1 MARSDY
7 SIIKPVL
14 QEFKRSREVEVS
26 IILSGMHLS
35 PEFGSTEND
44 VIRDGWMPEAR
55 IEHLISSDTP
65 CGFAKSM
72 GLGITSFADFFN
84 RNKPDILFLTGDRSE
99 MLAAGL
105 AAVPFGVPIAH
116 LHGGETTEGA
126 IDEVFRHSLTK
137 MSSLHFVT
145 TNEYSRRVRQMG
157 ESSDSIFFA
166 GAPALDNL
174 KSLKLMSA
182 QSLEK
187 IFGVN
192 KRKQPIIV
200 TMHPETFNLEQSTKN
215 VRNVIAALTD
225 FDNQVIFTASN
236 ADAKGREI
244 NQIIKKEVNKRDEW
258 LFFNNLSTRAYYSA
272 MAISSLM
279 VGNSS
284 SGIIE
289 AASFDLRVINVG
301 NRQRG
306 RVRGSNVYDVSTKT
320 SEIKRK
326 ISEVL
331 VSSRNKKNGD
341 FENPYYNGGA
351 SKIIV
356 QRTLEAIKSGISPVK
371 KFHDLGGAE
380 L

>member
-1 MARSDY
+1 MNTREEFVRWE
-7 SIIKPVL
+7 KPP
-14 QEFKRSREVEVS
+14 
-26 IILSGMHLS
+26 IY
-35 PEFGSTEND
+35 
-44 VIRDGWMPEAR
+44 
-55 IEHLISSDTP
+55 
-65 CGFAKSM
+65 
-72 GLGITSFADFFN
+72 FF
-84 RNKPDILFLTGDRSE
+84 R
-99 MLAAGL
+99 
-105 AAVPFGVPIAH
+105 
-116 LHGGETTEGA
+116 
-126 IDEVFRHSLTK
+126 
-137 MSSLHFVT
+137 
-145 TNEYSRRVRQMG
+145 
-157 ESSDSIFFA
+157 
-166 GAPALDNL
+166 APALDNL
-174 KSLKLMSA
+174 KSLRLMSA

-187 IFGVN
+187 MFGVN

-215 VRNVIAALTD
+215 VKNVIAALTD

-289 AASFDLRVINVG
+289 AASFNLRVINVG

-306 RVRGSNVYDVSTKT
+306 RVRGSNVVDVSTKT
-320 SEIKRK
+320 SEIKRI
-326 ISEVL
+326 ISDAL
-331 VSSRNKKNGD
+331 LSSRNKKNRD

-356 QRTLEAIKSGISPVK
+356 QRTLRLSKVA
-371 KFHDLGGAE
+371 
-380 L
+380 

>member
-1 MARSDY
+1 
-7 SIIKPVL
+7 
-14 QEFKRSREVEVS
+14 
-26 IILSGMHLS
+26 
-35 PEFGSTEND
+35 
-44 VIRDGWMPEAR
+44 
-55 IEHLISSDTP
+55 
-65 CGFAKSM
+65 
-72 GLGITSFADFFN
+72 
-84 RNKPDILFLTGDRSE
+84 
-99 MLAAGL
+99 
-105 AAVPFGVPIAH
+105 
-116 LHGGETTEGA
+116 
-126 IDEVFRHSLTK
+126 
-137 MSSLHFVT
+137 
-145 TNEYSRRVRQMG
+145 MG
-157 ESSDSIFFA
+157 EASDSIFFS

-174 KSLKLMSA
+174 KSLRLMSA

-187 IFGVN
+187 MFGVN

-215 VRNVIAALTD
+215 VKNVIAALTD

-289 AASFDLRVINVG
+289 AASFNLRVINVG

-306 RVRGSNVYDVSTKT
+306 RVRGSNVVDVSTKT

-326 ISEVL
+326 ISDAL
-331 VSSRNKKNGD
+331 
-341 FENPYYNGGA
+341 FEQ
-351 SKIIV
+351 S
-356 QRTLEAIKSGISPVK
+356 
-371 KFHDLGGAE
+371 
-380 L
+380 